1 MGKSKPKAVDTSGME
16 QATREA
22 TQLQRDIY
30 NQNVELAQP
39 FYDTGV
45 SAMGRLSDLLG
56 ISGGSMRSRDQIYQD
71 LLPQYTTQQN
81 VGGGLVRLGGSVMP
95 LEDLLNTSI
104 DSAALGLSTTGRNSG
119 AGARSSVI
127 ANINSGMDVNEAL
140 KGYGGQLL
148 SPSQQE
154 VVDYEALNAAVEDAL
169 AGQELPSDYGALT
182 ERFSLDK
189 FEEDPGYQYRQQEAQ
204 KALERAMAAQ
214 GVTLGGGGFG
224 NINPQ
229 VAKALQEQSQGMA
242 SQEYGNAYNRYVND
256 QLNQYNMLAG
266 LGGYGQVGLGSL
278 SGSGNQMAT
287 NVGNLTTGLAS
298 AQMNANLAAQAQPSM
313 FEQLLPV
320 AGQVASAYL
329 LSDINLKENIKYVG
343 DERGHRVYEFSYK
356 GKPERYVGVMAQEV
370 QEIMPEAVVVMPS
383 GYLGVNYD
391 MIGLE
396 MRQV

>member
-45 SAMGRLSDLLG
+45 ASMGRLSDLLG
-56 ISGGSMRSRDQIYQD
+56 LTGGSVQSRDQIYRD
-71 LLPQYTTQQN
+71 LLPQYTTKTTMLPDPMIPDAAPIMQ
-81 VGGGLVRLGGSVMP
+81 
-95 LEDLLNTSI
+95 ESI
-104 DSAALGLSTTGRNSG
+104 N
-119 AGARSSVI
+119 
-127 ANINSGMDVNEAL
+127 
-140 KGYGGQLL
+140 
-148 SPSQQE
+148 
-154 VVDYEALNAAVEDAL
+154 YEGLNAAVEEAL

-189 FEEDPGYQYRQQEAQ
+189 FEEDPSYQYRQQEGQ

-229 VAKALQEQSQGMA
+229 VAKALMEQSQGMA
-242 SQEYGNAYNRYVND
+242 SQEYGNAYSRYVQD
-256 QLNQYNMLAG
+256 QLNQYGMLSGLSGYGSAG
-266 LGGYGQVGLGSL
+266 LGNLTGA
-278 SGSGNQMAT
+278 GNAMGT

-329 LSDINLKENIKYVG
+329 LSDINSKENIRYVG
-343 DERGHRVYEFSYK
+343 NERGHRVYEFSYK

-370 QEIMPEAVVVMPS
+370 QKINPEAVVVMPN